1 VKRAEAVCVLLI
13 LLLASSCGR
22 DVVGPKEASSSE
34 DPIIVVIDFGTR
46 DSRPEES
53 FCKLHNEQLREDSIP
68 VVYGLR
74 CFPPGFHDARKNQF
88 PFANSSVSGGC
99 IVGPTFTALTGYC
112 PTCRQ
117 AKSTW
122 WKEHHN
128 VQVVW
133 SATVLRQVLL
143 PVGDN

>member
-46 DSRPEES
+46 DWRPEES
-53 FCKLHNEQLREDSIP
+53 FCKLHNEQLRDDSIP

-74 CFPPGFHDARKNQF
+74 RFRPGFHDARKNQF
-88 PFANSSVSGGC
+88 PFANSSVNGGC
-99 IVGPTFTALTGYC
+99 ILGSTLPVLTRYC

-117 AKSTW
+117 AESTW
-122 WKEHHN
+122 WKEHHK
-128 VQVVW
+128 VR
-133 SATVLRQVLL
+133 VLRPAPVLR
-143 PVGDN
+143 